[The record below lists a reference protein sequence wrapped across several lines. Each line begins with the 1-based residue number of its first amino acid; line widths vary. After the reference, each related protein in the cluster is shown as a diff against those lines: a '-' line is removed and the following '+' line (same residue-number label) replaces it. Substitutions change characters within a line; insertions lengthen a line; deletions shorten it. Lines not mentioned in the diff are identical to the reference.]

1 MKSEWNWMSIL
12 KKKSIFSEDFAEKN
26 GAESAMLTRDGRLIA
41 DFLDKDK
48 RNKFA
53 DFMQRVG
60 FHVVYKEKDHYIRII
75 VMD

>member
-1 MKSEWNWMSIL
+1 MH
-12 KKKSIFSEDFAEKN
+12 KSIFTEEFAEKH

-60 FHVVYKEKDHYIRII
+60 FHVVYKEKDPYMRII

>member
-1 MKSEWNWMSIL
+1 MSWEEVLKNKSMISI
-12 KKKSIFSEDFAEKN
+12 DYAEKN

-48 RNKFA
+48 RDKFA
-53 DFMQRVG
+53 ESMRLVG
-60 FHVVYKEKDHYIRII
+60 FNIEFREKDPYMRII

>member
-12 KKKSIFSEDFAEKN
+12 KSKSMFSVDYAEKN

-48 RNKFA
+48 RDKFA
-53 DFMQRVG
+53 DFMRMVG
-60 FHVVYKEKDHYIRII
+60 FHVDYKEKDPYMRII